1 MCDVICFFCFAKTN
15 FMRATCLFAFMMLS
29 CIFDLDAQDLG
40 ALTAKLQQTIE
51 PVQTASKKYE
61 PKLESVQPG
70 VLRYSYNEVDQKGNG
85 TAYLYEFN
93 LADIDP
99 YAVREVTQK
108 DAIFSVLTVRNKQ
121 KLVKV
126 TKNEEVQ
133 PYDIEVSIIA
143 GDIESARTLSEV
155 VKKAIPLAEK
165 AAASRLKVTGY
176 DGTMNWLAANVSDV
190 TLGTKSFKQTL
201 SRGDKPGVL
210 IFKVVESDGKN
221 STEEI
226 YSLNIADLNANMIN
240 YKISGNRFALDIET
254 MQKARFIH
262 LRKDGQVRPFV
273 SSFSINTNDVDEA
286 RDLKTVLAMAIPL
299 AKEKVKADLPGVSTE
314 KEGLQKIKA
323 LVGEVDYG
331 SKQVTQT
338 MEPLCYCTLT
348 HTERDAKSTEVNA
361 YKFNWMDIN
370 PNTSNIDVTGE
381 RMFIVLD
388 MVDKRRVIMHSKD
401 DKFDGYENDLRI
413 FFADMESAR
422 RAKAAVDKVSEKC
435 KAAYKE
441 PFGADTKS
449 IVAWLI
455 SNVKEVTLD
464 DITYKQT
471 LSPVEQGNNS
481 KLKFTR
487 QEINSKG
494 SGNEEVYEFALADV
508 NPLAV
513 DVAVQ
518 GKWLYVTLESDFKNK
533 IFNYYKDGKIQP
545 YQSTIRFAVND
556 TESARNMVSALKK
569 SSKALKPK

>member
-1 MCDVICFFCFAKTN
+1 MK
-15 FMRATCLFAFMMLS
+15 ATCLFAILMLS
-29 CIFDLDAQDLG
+29 SIFVVNAQDLG
-40 ALTAKLQQTIE
+40 ALTASLQQTIV

-70 VLRYSYNEVDQKGNG
+70 VLRYGYTEIDQKGNS

-108 DAIFSVLTVRNKQ
+108 DVIFSVLTVLNKQ

-133 PYDIEVSIIA
+133 PYNIEVSIVA
-143 GDIESARTLSEV
+143 KDIQNARAVSEV

-165 AAASRLKVTGY
+165 AAASRLKVAGY
-176 DGTMNWLAANVSDV
+176 DGTMTWLTSHVSDV
-190 TLGTKSFKQTL
+190 TLGAKSYKQTL

-210 IFKVVESDGKN
+210 VFKVVESDGKS

-226 YSLNIADLNANMIN
+226 YSFNIADLNENMIN
-240 YKISGNRFALDIET
+240 YKISGNRFALDLET
-254 MQKARFIH
+254 MQKGKFIH
-262 LRKDGQVRPFV
+262 VRKDGQVRPFV
-273 SSFSINTNDVDEA
+273 SSLSINTNNVDEA

-299 AKEKVKADLPGVSTE
+299 AKEKVRADIPQVSTE
-314 KEGLQKIKA
+314 KDGLQKLKV
-323 LVGEVDYG
+323 LVGDLDYG

-338 MEPLCYCTLT
+338 MEPQCYCAVTQ
-348 HTERDAKSTEVNA
+348 TERDPKSTEVNV

-381 RMFIVLD
+381 RLFILLET
-388 MVDKRRVIMHSKD
+388 VDKQKMMMHSKD
-401 DKFDGYENDLRI
+401 DKFAGYENDLRVY
-413 FFADMESAR
+413 FADMESAR
-422 RAKAAVDKVSEKC
+422 RAKATVDKVAEKC

-441 PFGADTKS
+441 PFGADTKA

-455 SNVKEVTLD
+455 GNVKEVSQD
-464 DITYKQT
+464 DITFKQT
-471 LSPVEQGNNS
+471 LSQVEQGNNS

-513 DVAVQ
+513 HVAVQ
-518 GKWLYVTLESDFKNK
+518 GKWLYVTIEADFKNK

-545 YQSTIRFAVND
+545 YQSSIRFAVSD
-556 TESARNMVSALKK
+556 TETARNMVGALKK